1 MAITITAK
9 ELKKYLTD
17 TYYNEALAT
26 FANVVLVKEKE
37 GYDRDY
43 VVEVMD
49 KVVWKKAVEWN
60 KTEEWLRIFT
70 ALLVCC

>member
-1 MAITITAK
+1 MAITITTK
-9 ELKKYLTD
+9 ELKKYLID

-26 FANVVLVKEKE
+26 FANVVLIKEKE

-43 VVEVMD
+43 IVETMD
-49 KVVWKKAVEWN
+49 KVIWKKAVEWN
-60 KTEEWLRIFT
+60 KAEEWLRIFT